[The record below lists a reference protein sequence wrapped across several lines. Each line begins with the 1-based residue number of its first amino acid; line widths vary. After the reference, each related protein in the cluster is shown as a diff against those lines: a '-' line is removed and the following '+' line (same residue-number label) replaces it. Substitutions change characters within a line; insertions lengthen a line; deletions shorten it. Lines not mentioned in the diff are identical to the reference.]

1 MLWRGGWAFYLSL
14 SPPVSERQGGGS
26 GWVGE
31 RSRAPLNSDARQEG
45 VPLQNLPCKRCSART
60 DQLTLLV
67 QLYGPE
73 GKHWWENVF
82 TVCTSCLQV
91 GRYALNSVQETLYM
105 DVLPPPTQPNK
116 LEGGVVAI
124 LLMYGPLKA
133 GAIQRRLREREGVRL
148 NRHETEHLLD
158 LMGQKGLVAAE
169 KADWT
174 EKVVAM
180 LLESNKRQACSKCG
194 KGGVTSL
201 YAQMRNVPRGE
212 TKIRVGSFC
221 PSCRHYTI
229 DDARALL
236 KRFVKGLE

>member
-1 MLWRGGWAFYLSL
+1 M
-14 SPPVSERQGGGS
+14 
-26 GWVGE
+26 
-31 RSRAPLNSDARQEG
+31 
-45 VPLQNLPCKRCSART
+45 PLQNLPCKRCSART

-105 DVLPPPTQPNK
+105 DVLPPPAQPNK

-133 GAIQRRLREREGVRL
+133 GAVQRRLREREGVRL
-148 NRHETEHLLD
+148 NRHETEHLLE

-180 LLESNKRQACSKCG
+180 LLESNKQQACSKCG

-201 YAQMRNVPRGE
+201 YAQMRNVPRRGDE
-212 TKIRVGSFC
+212 DQGRLVLPLVQALHDRRRAGPAQEVRQGAGIM
-221 PSCRHYTI
+221 I
-229 DDARALL
+229 ARRM
-236 KRFVKGLE
+236 K